1 MAGEVTDPKVK
12 AILAGGAATAAGATL
27 AAGKL
32 ASKSKESRARRKQI
46 KKETPAQRS
55 RKLKEIASR
64 DRVFS
69 DAQKSN
75 ENKMKQ
81 MRSAKL
87 SADRELFKAAEK
99 AEKRITELRKIRDA
113 DINNRQK
120 MIKNAHIANQKAIIK
135 GKAPK
140 TSLQIAK
147 SIGLKSIPG
156 VGAFISAIS
165 STPAG
170 EGSDRGLPN
179 PEMNTGG
186 LATKNYVNPV
196 TVVDRR
202 KLKQ

>member
-32 ASKSKESRARRKQI
+32 ASKSKESRARRKKI
-46 KKETPAQRS
+46 KKETAAQRS
-55 RKLKEIASR
+55 RKLKQIASR

-113 DINNRQK
+113 DINKRQK
-120 MIKNAHIANQKAIIK
+120 MIKNAHLSNQKAIIK

-140 TSLQIAK
+140 TALQIAK

-202 KLKQ
+202 KLK

>member
-1 MAGEVTDPKVK
+1 
-12 AILAGGAATAAGATL
+12 
-27 AAGKL
+27 
-32 ASKSKESRARRKQI
+32 
-46 KKETPAQRS
+46 
-55 RKLKEIASR
+55 
-64 DRVFS
+64 
-69 DAQKSN
+69 
-75 ENKMKQ
+75 

-113 DINNRQK
+113 DINKRQK
-120 MIKNAHIANQKAIIK
+120 MIKNAHLSNQKAIIK

-140 TSLQIAK
+140 TALQIAK

-202 KLKQ
+202 KLK

>member
-1 MAGEVTDPKVK
+1 MAGEVTEPKTK
-12 AILAGGAATAAGATL
+12 AALAGGAATAAGATL
-27 AAGKL
+27 AAGKI
-32 ASKSKESRARRKQI
+32 ASTKKKYRSRQKKI

-55 RKLKEIASR
+55 RKLKAIAQR

-69 DAQKSN
+69 DVQKSN

-87 SADRELFKAAEK
+87 AADKELFKAAEK
-99 AEKRITELRKIRDA
+99 AEKRIAELRKIRDA
-113 DINNRQK
+113 DMDKRQK
-120 MIKNAHIANQKAIIK
+120 MIKNAHISNQKAIIK

-140 TSLQIAK
+140 TALQIAK

-165 STPAG
+165 SSPAG

-179 PEMNTGG
+179 PEMNSGG
-186 LATKNYVNPV
+186 LATKKYINPV
-196 TVVDRR
+196 KIVDNR
-202 KLKQ
+202 KNK